1 MIKSL
6 KISNYTLLKN
16 ACVNFN
22 DGFTVIS
29 GETGAGKSVML
40 DALSLLLGKRVE
52 RFSLNDISTK
62 AIIEGVFYIKKS
74 KYTFFEDNNLDFQ
87 ELTIIRRELYPD
99 GRSRAFINDSPVLL
113 NILSDFRNQI
123 IEIHSQN
130 QSNIFKD
137 EFAQFSLIDK
147 LAKSDKELNI
157 YQNELIKYK
166 QLNIDLETIKKSGS
180 LSASE
185 LDFLQYQLEELES
198 YNFKIDEKDDL
209 EKKISLLENLEGIKN
224 IISDCDHILN
234 NELGI
239 ISQLSSL
246 KRKLSEYDNFS
257 KFYKRIDSVLIELD
271 DISSNFNSLEHE
283 ILLDPSELVNY
294 NTRLDNIN
302 RTLIKHRKENIE
314 DLLAYKKEIQS
325 KIQLS
330 VSFDVEFKKKQ
341 QQLNSQ
347 FFILQAK
354 ASELNNKRLK
364 VLPALKLEIEKSLKA
379 LGMPYAQF
387 NIEINLS
394 DNFNQFG
401 NADLSFLFSA
411 NKGFPLLE
419 ISKVASGGEL
429 SRLMLAI
436 KYISA
441 KSSEVSTLIFDE
453 IDIGVSG
460 EIASLMGKMMQD
472 ISKTT
477 QLIVISHLPQIAS
490 KAKEHFKVV
499 KSVIDGETISDV
511 VLLSQEQRVEEIA
524 KLLSGKEVT
533 SVAFKNAQVLLRQ

>member
-6 KISNYTLLKN
+6 KINNYTLLKN
-16 ACVNFN
+16 VCVDFN

-52 RFSLNDISTK
+52 RFSLNEISSK
-62 AIIEGVFYIKKS
+62 ATIEGVFYIKKS
-74 KYTFFEDNNLDFQ
+74 KLTFFEENNLDFQ
-87 ELTIIRRELYPD
+87 ELTIIRRELFPD

-147 LAKSDKELNI
+147 LAKSDKEINN
-157 YQNELIKYK
+157 YQKELVKYK
-166 QLNIDLETIKKSGS
+166 KLNIDLEIIKKSGT

-185 LDFLQYQLEELES
+185 LDFLEYQLEELEN
-198 YNFKIDEKDDL
+198 YNFKIDEKEDL

-224 IISDCDHILN
+224 VISDCDHFLN

-246 KRKLSEYDNFS
+246 KKKLSEYDDFS

-271 DISSNFNSLEHE
+271 DISSHFDSLEHE
-283 ILLDPSELVNY
+283 ILLDPSELINY
-294 NTRLDNIN
+294 NTRLDDIN
-302 RTLIKHRKENIE
+302 RMLIKHRKENIE
-314 DLLAYKKEIQS
+314 DLLVYKKVIQS

-330 VSFDVEFKKKQ
+330 ASFDIKFNKKKK
-341 QQLNSQ
+341 QLNSQ
-347 FFILQAK
+347 FLILQAK
-354 ASELNNKRLK
+354 ASELNNKRLR

-387 NIEINLS
+387 NVEINLN
-394 DNFNQFG
+394 DTFNQFG
-401 NADLSFLFSA
+401 NTDLSFLFSA

-460 EIASLMGKMMQD
+460 GIASLMGKMMQD
-472 ISKTT
+472 ISKST

-490 KAKEHFKVV
+490 KAKEHFKVI
-499 KSVIDGETISDV
+499 KSVIDSQTTSDV
-511 VLLSQEQRVEEIA
+511 VLLSREQRVEEIA
-524 KLLSGKEVT
+524 KLLSGKQVT
-533 SVAFKNAQVLLRQ
+533 SEAFKNAQVLLSQ